1 MKRSIYRSEAEP
13 SWDNVL
19 VLQTSFL
26 GDTVLTV
33 PLIAELKR
41 RFPVKKLT
49 VLCQPASRELLLDH
63 PAIDEIIVDDKNQ
76 SDRGVR
82 GLRVKAAVLRAKR
95 FTVALT
101 PHKSLRSALLLYL
114 AEIPCRVGFRQSRG
128 WFLFHHRVERDPR
141 RHDVERNLSILQA
154 FGVRIEEC
162 HRALDLPVNA
172 TVQDTVNQKLRAL
185 GISEAH
191 KVVGINPGS
200 VWPTK
205 RWSSAGFA
213 ELIALLKKEFACQVL
228 LFGGP
233 EDAAVVEDVQR
244 RCGAAAINLVG
255 QVSLHELAAAI
266 SRCTVFVSNDSAPM
280 HVAVARRV
288 PTVAIFCATTPE
300 LGFFPYTFDAIVIG
314 RGISCRPCAAHGGRR
329 CPLGGAEC
337 IHEIG
342 ALGVFECVRKLLS
355 AKQRSAPSARRSFEP
370 DLVTI

>member
-1 MKRSIYRSEAEP
+1 MAKP
-13 SWDNVL
+13 CWDNVL

-63 PAIDEIIVDDKNQ
+63 PAIDEIIIDDKNH

-82 GLRVKAAVLRAKR
+82 GLRAKAAVLRAKN

-101 PHKSLRSALLLYL
+101 PHKSLRSALLLCL

-128 WFLFHHRVERDPR
+128 WFLFHRRVERDPR

-162 HRALDLPVNA
+162 HRALDLPVNLA
-172 TVQDTVNQKLRAL
+172 VQETVNQKLLVL
-185 GISEAH
+185 GIRETH
-191 KVVGINPGS
+191 KIVGINPGS

-213 ELIALLKKEFACQVL
+213 ELILLLKREFACQIL

-233 EDAAVVEDVQR
+233 EDASVVEDVQR

-255 QVSLHELAAAI
+255 QISLHELAAAI
-266 SRCTVFVSNDSAPM
+266 SRCAVFVTNDSAPM
-280 HVAVARRV
+280 HIAVARRV

-314 RGISCRPCAAHGGRR
+314 RDIPCRPCAAHGGRR
-329 CPLGGAEC
+329 CPLGSAEC
-337 IHEIG
+337 SRQIG
-342 ALGVFECVRKLLS
+342 AHNVLECVRKLLS
-355 AKQRSAPSARRSFEP
+355 DEQRTTPSARRSFEP